1 MPELVKTLE
10 SVYRREERNQRFL
23 ASLQGIKLD
32 ESSSASSGD
41 DTPATLQEIQA
52 RATAKLTGS
61 SEKARAVEYGFTSD
75 LGMSYS
81 FIGE

>member
-10 SVYRREERNQRFL
+10 SVYRREERNQKFL

-32 ESSSASSGD
+32 DSSSASGKD
-41 DTPATLQEIQA
+41 APATLQEIQA

-61 SEKARAVEYGFTSD
+61 TEQARAVEYGFTSD
-75 LGMSYS
+75 VGMSYS
-81 FIGE
+81 LIGE

>member
-10 SVYRREERNQRFL
+10 SVYRKEERNQRFL

-32 ESSSASSGD
+32 ESSSAGD
-41 DTPATLQEIQA
+41 GSDAPATLQEIQA

-61 SEKARAVEYGFTSD
+61 TEKSRAVEYGFTSD
-75 LGMSYS
+75 MGMSYS
-81 FIGE
+81 LIGE